1 MVLDAQGALQAP
13 LDTLLGKGENRG
25 KPAWE
30 ASGSARLI
38 SFPLASI
45 PALAEHQ
52 VSGKANGTLVLTG
65 LNRDPDANGQLD
77 LQDVKFEKAAFPTGR
92 IALRLAKG
100 GVLVSA
106 KLDQVDGGASAT
118 ASGRLRWPS
127 ALAPEVDRAAPIDF
141 FAEAREF
148 RAAALYPLLFKG
160 IFTYFDGRMNGTL
173 HLHQETANDQVV
185 QLVDGSFDLADGIFQ
200 IPEVGQEF
208 RNARAQIVVSKSG
221 EVQIRDVSASGVSGR
236 LIAAG
241 NLTVKGFSFVSGEGS
256 LRIAEKEAIPLT
268 LEGVSLG
275 EAWGTVLV
283 HASKSDEHTVKLD
296 LDVPTFHTDMPES
309 SSRAVQALGDHPD
322 IKVGV
327 RVPEGE
333 LTQVLIGP
341 PREKREDDALAWHL
355 TFYLGQDVKLRRG
368 STMEIAITGQ
378 PVVDLTDQAYVSG
391 YVNFESGRA
400 EVFGKRFEIEHGT
413 AKFEGDEPGN
423 PNVSVTA
430 RWDAPD
436 GTRIFADFVG
446 PLRTGVLTLRSE
458 PARSQSDILAILIFG
473 AGDNGT
479 PGPGPSQPLQNNGT
493 ATAGAVLAGG
503 AVTTSVNRMLSSVT
517 PLDITTRVTSDAQS
531 PTPEV
536 AIQIS
541 PKVTAQASYRTGA
554 LNPAQRQDRL
564 QLTLD
569 WRFRRN
575 WSIATTVGDAGTSI
589 LDLIWKYRY

>member
-1 MVLDAQGALQAP
+1 M
-13 LDTLLGKGENRG
+13 
-25 KPAWE
+25 
-30 ASGSARLI
+30 
-38 SFPLASI
+38 
-45 PALAEHQ
+45 
-52 VSGKANGTLVLTG
+52 
-65 LNRDPDANGQLD
+65 
-77 LQDVKFEKAAFPTGR
+77 
-92 IALRLAKG
+92 
-100 GVLVSA
+100 
-106 KLDQVDGGASAT
+106 
-118 ASGRLRWPS
+118 
-127 ALAPEVDRAAPIDF
+127 
-141 FAEAREF
+141 
-148 RAAALYPLLFKG
+148 
-160 IFTYFDGRMNGTL
+160 
-173 HLHQETANDQVV
+173 
-185 QLVDGSFDLADGIFQ
+185 
-200 IPEVGQEF
+200 
-208 RNARAQIVVSKSG
+208 
-221 EVQIRDVSASGVSGR
+221 
-236 LIAAG
+236 
-241 NLTVKGFSFVSGEGS
+241 
-256 LRIAEKEAIPLT
+256 
-268 LEGVSLG
+268 
-275 EAWGTVLV
+275 
-283 HASKSDEHTVKLD
+283 
-296 LDVPTFHTDMPES
+296 
-309 SSRAVQALGDHPD
+309 
-322 IKVGV
+322 
-327 RVPEGE
+327 
-333 LTQVLIGP
+333 LIGP

-458 PARSQSDILAILIFG
+458 PARSQSDILAIHFRRRRQRHTRSRSLAAAPEQWHRHG
-473 AGDNGT
+473 RR
-479 PGPGPSQPLQNNGT
+479 GPRR
-493 ATAGAVLAGG
+493 G

-589 LDLIWKYRY
+589 PRPHLEVPVLIRGSRALHEKKRAPRHEEAAEHAFSSQFT

>member
-1 MVLDAQGALQAP
+1 
-13 LDTLLGKGENRG
+13 
-25 KPAWE
+25 
-30 ASGSARLI
+30 
-38 SFPLASI
+38 
-45 PALAEHQ
+45 
-52 VSGKANGTLVLTG
+52 
-65 LNRDPDANGQLD
+65 
-77 LQDVKFEKAAFPTGR
+77 
-92 IALRLAKG
+92 
-100 GVLVSA
+100 
-106 KLDQVDGGASAT
+106 
-118 ASGRLRWPS
+118 
-127 ALAPEVDRAAPIDF
+127 
-141 FAEAREF
+141 
-148 RAAALYPLLFKG
+148 
-160 IFTYFDGRMNGTL
+160 
-173 HLHQETANDQVV
+173 
-185 QLVDGSFDLADGIFQ
+185 
-200 IPEVGQEF
+200 
-208 RNARAQIVVSKSG
+208 
-221 EVQIRDVSASGVSGR
+221 
-236 LIAAG
+236 
-241 NLTVKGFSFVSGEGS
+241 
-256 LRIAEKEAIPLT
+256 
-268 LEGVSLG
+268 LG

-322 IKVGV
+322 ITVGV
-327 RVPEGE
+327 RVPLGE
-333 LTQVLIGP
+333 LTPVLIGP

-355 TFYLGQDVKLRRG
+355 NFYLGQDVKLRRG
-368 STMEIAITGQ
+368 STMEIAMTGQ

-391 YVNFESGRA
+391 FVNFESGRA

-458 PARSQSDILAILIFG
+458 PARSQSEILAILIFG
-473 AGDNGT
+473 AGDNGN

-503 AVTTSVNRMLSSVT
+503 AVTTSVNRVLSSVT